1 MSEDGIAEE
10 TTAVSAEVSV
20 TKRLELEEFE
30 DPVIAFDIESRR
42 DGSAAVTVV
51 DSIPER
57 VSPRDLRFH
66 PEYGSEHWVID
77 DGELVFEREFDPGE
91 EYVTVYRLCGA
102 KDDVID
108 AFEDP
113 AVGVEFDVEV
123 TPGAGTA
130 RGMVR
135 GAGSTAEATNGN
147 PGGEAGPEADNEI
160 PTLELSDPAVDDGT
174 DEGETAPAEGR
185 PSTVVTDTAG
195 EVGDHGDTDRAD
207 SAPEHDVPSEGEADT
222 PTVAEGTHETA
233 HGTDAESGEGSLA
246 AALAAELEAGT
257 VPADDVERLRAA
269 LGRHPDE
276 PRGVVTRV
284 EKLQHDVDEVLA
296 YTDALAEFRE
306 EIDSFRE
313 EMGRLEADL
322 NEAQTAARRAED
334 RVGDIETAVND
345 GFEEVKEELRVLR
358 AEVRGVHRAGDG
370 DIDERLSKLEQDVGD
385 LRDWRGRLATVLREP
400 DA

>member
-20 TKRLELEEFE
+20 TKRLELEEFA

-66 PEYGSEHWVID
+66 PEYGSEYWVID

-147 PGGEAGPEADNEI
+147 PGDEAGSEAGNEI

-174 DEGETAPAEGR
+174 DEGETAPAEDR
-185 PSTVVTDTAG
+185 SSTVATDTAG
-195 EVGDHGDTDRAD
+195 EVGDHGGTDRAD
-207 SAPEHDVPSEGEADT
+207 T
-222 PTVAEGTHETA
+222 PTMAEGTHETA
-233 HGTDAESGEGSLA
+233 HGTGAESGEGSLV

-269 LGRHPDE
+269 LDGHPDE
-276 PRGVVTRV
+276 PRSVVTRV
-284 EKLQHDVDEVLA
+284 EKLQRDVDEVLA
-296 YTDALAEFRE
+296 YTDALAGFRE

-322 NEAQTAARRAED
+322 NEAQTAARRAEN
-334 RVGDIETAVND
+334 RVGDIEMAVND

-370 DIDERLSKLEQDVGD
+370 DVDERLSKLEQDVGD